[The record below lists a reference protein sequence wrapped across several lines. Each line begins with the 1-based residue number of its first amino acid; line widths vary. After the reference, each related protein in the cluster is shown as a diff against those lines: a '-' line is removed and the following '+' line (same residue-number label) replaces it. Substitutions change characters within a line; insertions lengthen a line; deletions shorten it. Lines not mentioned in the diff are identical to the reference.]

1 MSNTAFKIYD
11 LAEELG
17 WTSRVEGASE
27 TTSSLYIEISR
38 RLDLPDDEYDYEE
51 IHVRIANHGRAHLR
65 DDGREVFHVRTDLD
79 PDDDIARLRER
90 LRQPPRAPLP

>member
-27 TTSSLYIEISR
+27 TTSSLYVEISR
-38 RLDLPDDEYDYEE
+38 RIDLPDDEYDYEE
-51 IHVRIANHGRAHLR
+51 IHVRISNHGHAHLR
-65 DDGREVFHVRTDLD
+65 DDGRETFYIRTDLD
-79 PDDDIARLRER
+79 ADADIER
-90 LRQPPRAPLP
+90 LRRRLSQPRRAPDA